1 MTEQLD
7 AVAGREH
14 NCQTP
19 ECPNDY
25 VVITVDV
32 ESSDTMFHCRGC
44 WLIFAFAVAGAMDE
58 AGLLPTV
65 EPPSAETGAQ
75 ATT

>member
-1 MTEQLD
+1 MTEQPD
-7 AVAGREH
+7 APASREH

-32 ESSDTMFHCRGC
+32 ESSDTMFHCRAC
-44 WLIFAFAVAGAMDE
+44 WLGFAFAVGGAMAE
-58 AGLLPTV
+58 AGLLPV
-65 EPPSAETGAQ
+65 GEPPNAETGAQ
-75 ATT
+75 VTT